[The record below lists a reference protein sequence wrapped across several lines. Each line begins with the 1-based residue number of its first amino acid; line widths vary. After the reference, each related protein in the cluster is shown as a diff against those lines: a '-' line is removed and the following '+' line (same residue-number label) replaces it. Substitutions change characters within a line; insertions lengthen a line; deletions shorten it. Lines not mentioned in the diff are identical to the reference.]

1 MLHKLLQI
9 PVEFLYMAWDI
20 YWGLAFGFML
30 SSVIRAFIPTES
42 ISSKLGKDNIGAIGL
57 SSFFGAISSSCSY
70 AAASMS
76 RTLLLKGAT
85 WSNAVAF
92 MVSSTNL
99 VFEIF
104 IVIVSL
110 LGWQFFAGEAIGG
123 IFFIII
129 SALLIAW
136 IYPSKIKEE
145 AKEKID
151 AEEKNKEDEHHHGMD
166 HDTDSDADK
175 DLMSKLKA
183 AAGYFYMDVMM
194 VGKDILIGVA
204 VASVLMVM
212 VPDSFWKSIFL
223 TGNTHLPHLA
233 VLAWNTLAGILIAIF
248 AFVCSV
254 GNIVMGAVLWRGG
267 ISFGGV
273 IAFIL
278 ADLVTVPML
287 MVFRRYYGV
296 KTMWFLLLTLTLS
309 IFITALIID
318 LGFSA
323 LHWIPQTPASGNMG
337 SEHPFQ
343 WDWQAWLN
351 LIFLPVSLFYFFW
364 GKRSMG

>member
-9 PVEFLYMAWDI
+9 PVEFLQMAWDI

-30 SSVIRAFIPTES
+30 SSVIRAFIPTAS
-42 ISSKLGKDNIGAIGL
+42 ISSKLGKNNVTAIGL

-85 WSNAVAF
+85 WSNAVVF
-92 MVSSTNL
+92 MVASTNL

-104 IVIVSL
+104 IIIVSL

-123 IFFIII
+123 IFFIVI

-136 IYPSKIKEE
+136 VYPAKLKEE
-145 AKEKID
+145 AKENLKAD
-151 AEEKNKEDEHHHGMD
+151 EKTMEDEHHHSMD
-166 HDTDSDADK
+166 HEMNSDMRK
-175 DLMSKLKA
+175 NLRSKLKV

-204 VASVLMVM
+204 IASVLMVL

-223 TGNTHLPHLA
+223 TGNTHVPHIA

-287 MVFRRYYGV
+287 MVFRRYYGF

-309 IFITALIID
+309 IFISAMIID
-318 LGFSA
+318 LGFGA
-323 LHWIPQTPASGNMG
+323 LHWIPQTPVGGNTG
-337 SEHPFQ
+337 HEHHFQ
-343 WDWQAWLN
+343 WGWQAWLN
-351 LIFLPVSLFYFFW
+351 LLFLPTSLIYFFF
-364 GKRSMG
+364 GKRSMR